1 MDEDKEY
8 RGEKKMKPASVVIN
22 PPTQTEEELSEETH
36 ITPNA
41 EQGLHQ
47 AFPIQSERDKRIKIA
62 SIVVLVSMF
71 FHWGYQY
78 WFEWTIFWNPND
90 TGNIY
95 DDSYYYNLWDYLMH
109 SEFSFA
115 GGIGFVEMLNFF
127 FRFQIWGD
135 VAELA
140 GPLFVLF
147 MMRELMPFV
156 FVGTL
161 VFCWINR
168 EKDDMFFR
176 KVTLFYGG
184 YFLIMA
190 IQLVYI
196 KMEFSRYDYW
206 EFNIFFDCFG
216 FWLAGFAGLIL
227 DSKLIKL
234 PERVLSGKETFIPDL
249 NQPGMN
255 PILQHN
261 SISSEDGTDFGVS
274 ALFYIPLLYFLMTVI
289 SVMGGGDD
297 DALFLGITIPIVAF
311 LVGIGVYRL
320 EFLKGFGIHLVISVG
335 YGLMAYL
342 LTIIRLLLIF
352 EESIFIFIL
361 LVAVIVP
368 IRYHF
373 QRKHIRA
380 VGATYAIPLT
390 FFMMAMGFVI
400 GWFQVDGW

>member
-1 MDEDKEY
+1 MDADEEN
-8 RGEKKMKPASVVIN
+8 RGEGRMKPASVVIN
-22 PPTQTEEELSEETH
+22 PPSQTEEKFAVETQP
-36 ITPNA
+36 TPNA
-41 EQGLHQ
+41 AQGLHQ
-47 AFPIQSERDKRIKIA
+47 AFPIQSERDRRIKIA

-78 WFEWTIFWNPND
+78 WLEWTIFWNPND

-95 DDSYYYNLWDYLMH
+95 DPSYYYNLWDYLMY
-109 SEFSFA
+109 SEFSFE

-135 VAELA
+135 VAELV

-190 IQLVYI
+190 IQLIYI
-196 KMEFSRYDYW
+196 KMEFSRYDHW
-206 EFNIFFDCFG
+206 EFNLFFDCFG

-227 DSKLIKL
+227 DPKVIKL
-234 PERVLSGKETFIPDL
+234 PERVFAGKETFIPDL
-249 NQPGMN
+249 NQPGEN
-255 PILQHN
+255 PIWQQN
-261 SISSEDGTDFGVS
+261 SISSEDGTNFGVF
-274 ALFYIPLLYFLMTVI
+274 ALFYLPLLYHLMTVI

-297 DALFLGITIPIVAF
+297 DALFLGITIPIVGL
-311 LVGIGVYRL
+311 LVGIGMYRL
-320 EFLKGFGIHLVISVG
+320 EFLKGFGIHLACSVG
-335 YGLMAYL
+335 YGLLSYL
-342 LTIIRLLLIF
+342 LTIIGLLLPL
-352 EESIFIFIL
+352 EEGAFIL
-361 LVAVIVP
+361 FLIVAAILP
-368 IRYHF
+368 IRYHL
-373 QRKHIRA
+373 QKKHVQA
-380 VGATYAIPLT
+380 LGATYAIPLT
-390 FFMMAMGFVI
+390 FWFMLFGLVI
-400 GWFQVDGW
+400 GWFQVDW

>member
-1 MDEDKEY
+1 MDADEEN
-8 RGEKKMKPASVVIN
+8 RGEGKIKPASVVIN
-22 PPTQTEEELSEETH
+22 PPSQTEEKFPVETQP
-36 ITPNA
+36 TQNA

-47 AFPIQSERDKRIKIA
+47 AFPIQSERDRRIKIA

-78 WFEWTIFWNPND
+78 WLEWTIFWNPND

-95 DDSYYYNLWDYLMH
+95 DLSYYYNLWDYLMY
-109 SEFSFA
+109 SEFSFE
-115 GGIGFVEMLNFF
+115 GGIGLVEVLNFF

-190 IQLVYI
+190 IQLRYI
-196 KMEFSRYDYW
+196 KMEFSRYDHW
-206 EFNIFFDCFG
+206 EFNLFFDCFG

-227 DSKLIKL
+227 DPKVIKL
-234 PERVLSGKETFIPDL
+234 PERLFAGKETFIPDL
-249 NQPGMN
+249 NQPGEN
-255 PILQHN
+255 PIWQQN
-261 SISSEDGTDFGVS
+261 SISSEDGTNFGVF
-274 ALFYIPLLYFLMTVI
+274 ALFYLPLLYHLMTVI

-297 DALFLGITIPIVAF
+297 DALFLGITIPIVGL
-311 LVGIGVYRL
+311 LVGIGMYRL
-320 EFLKGFGIHLVISVG
+320 EFLKGFGIHLACSVG
-335 YGLMAYL
+335 YGLLSYL
-342 LTIIRLLLIF
+342 LTIIGLLLPL
-352 EESIFIFIL
+352 EEGAFIL
-361 LVAVIVP
+361 FLIVAAILP
-368 IRYHF
+368 IRYHL
-373 QRKHIRA
+373 QKKHVQA
-380 VGATYAIPLT
+380 LGATYAIPLT
-390 FFMMAMGFVI
+390 FWFMVFGLVI
-400 GWFQVDGW
+400 GWFQVDW